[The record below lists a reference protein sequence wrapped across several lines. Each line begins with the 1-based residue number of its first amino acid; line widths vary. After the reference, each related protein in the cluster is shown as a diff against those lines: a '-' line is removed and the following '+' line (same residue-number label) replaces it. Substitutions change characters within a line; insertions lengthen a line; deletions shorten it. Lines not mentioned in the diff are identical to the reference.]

1 MKERALLKMLQHG
14 GHVVGFAVRGRM
26 DRTEFAQLVRD
37 TTGWAA
43 HFSMVEQRCYRIGL
57 KPGTHDGEYWHVPSD
72 PGYGAAP
79 YTVVEVPEH
88 E

>member
-1 MKERALLKMLQHG
+1 MKESALLKMLQHS

-26 DRTEFAQLVRD
+26 DPAEFAQLVRD
-37 TTGWAA
+37 VTGRAV
-43 HFSMVEQRCYRIGL
+43 HFADVEHRYYRIGL

-72 PGYGAAP
+72 PGYGSAP
-79 YTVVEVPEH
+79 YTCVEVPEH